1 MTADVAP
8 AYLAAVSDTLA
19 SLGEPYLLTD
29 LDGVVLFANRA
40 ARRILADDGSP
51 SSLQQA
57 TRDEAALRLVLER
70 WRSSAE
76 PRPGVVPLRGDRSLR
91 GDGCRLRSAPVLV
104 IRLGH
109 PGQGTGNYSR
119 LTAQVHEQNLVRR
132 QEELD
137 LSLQQLHAANR
148 RLDAFEEEMR
158 EHASAV
164 AHDIRTPLFTIL
176 GAARRLRS
184 AGHIDEEGTP
194 YLDLLLDATDHLRE
208 VTESLLDVARID
220 RGSWDPQP
228 LCTSDVLSD
237 VLRELG
243 PRLETTG
250 AEVVVTDLPGIIAD
264 RRAAFQVLFE
274 LIDNCIDNRDEDR
287 PLLIELSGRRKDRWV
302 EVRVTDNGV
311 GIPPGPENRLFELF
325 QGGTRAATAH
335 GRGIGLATCR
345 RLVTRWGGQ
354 IRCERRPTPGASFV
368 FTARS
373 HSHAD
378 RLDP

>member
-1 MTADVAP
+1 MVDEVP
-8 AYLAAVSDTLA
+8 AYLDVVSDTLA
-19 SLGEPYLLTD
+19 SLPEPYLLTD
-29 LDGVVLFANRA
+29 LDGIVLFANRA
-40 ARRILADDGSP
+40 ARRVFADGGPP
-51 SSLQQA
+51 SSLQQVTA
-57 TRDEAALRLVLER
+57 DEAALNDVLER

-76 PRPGVVPLRGDRSLR
+76 PRPGMVPLRDDRTLR
-91 GDGCRLRSAPVLV
+91 GDGCRVRGAAALV

-109 PGQGTGNYSR
+109 PGGGPGSYSR
-119 LTAQVHEQNLVRR
+119 LTSQVHEHNLRRR

-137 LSLQQLHAANR
+137 LSLQRLHAANR
-148 RLDAFEEEMR
+148 RLDAFEDEMR
-158 EHASAV
+158 EHAGAV
-164 AHDIRTPLFTIL
+164 AHDVRTPLFTIL

-184 AGHIDEEGTP
+184 AGHIDEDGAP

-220 RGSWDPQP
+220 RSTWDPQP
-228 LCTSDVLSD
+228 LCTRDVVSDVLH
-237 VLRELG
+237 ELG
-243 PRLETTG
+243 PRLETAG

-264 RRAAFQVLFE
+264 HRAAFQVLFE
-274 LIDNCIDNRDEDR
+274 LLDNCIDYRDEDR
-287 PLLIELSGRRKDRWV
+287 PLLIELSGHRKDRWV
-302 EVRVTDNGV
+302 EVRVTDNGLGV
-311 GIPPGPENRLFELF
+311 PPGPEDRLFELF
-325 QGGTRAATAH
+325 QGGTRAATAQ

-378 RLDP
+378 RMDP